1 MIRTE
6 EFDSGKTLELFRE
19 LDKRKVYNQKFYSEL
34 SAEIDMK
41 SKKHH
46 QCKYHEYLLQE
57 EEPDGYRDNLENR

>member
-34 SAEIDMK
+34 SAEIDRK
-41 SKKHH
+41 SRKQY
-46 QCKYHEYLLQE
+46 QCKCHECLLQE
-57 EEPDGYRDNLENR
+57 EEPDGYRDILESR